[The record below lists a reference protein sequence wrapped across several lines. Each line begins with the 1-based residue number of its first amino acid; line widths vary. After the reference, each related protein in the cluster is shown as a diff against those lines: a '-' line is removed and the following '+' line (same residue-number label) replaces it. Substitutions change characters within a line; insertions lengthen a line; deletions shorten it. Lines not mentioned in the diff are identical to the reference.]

1 MNKYFLDLG
10 KQPLA
15 NNYLNTFNSNRID
28 NFRTVNFA
36 EVIWIPKVV
45 DYYSTSFNN
54 LTDVVKDIE
63 YEYTGVEG
71 TGDDKK
77 TAVIYRT
84 CSLGDPDPADFKAYA
99 DLTEADVREF
109 IKKTV
114 NVEDNKRMLNN
125 FLAEQDLPVR
135 VVKDLPWA

>member
-1 MNKYFLDLG
+1 MAITYTYKIIKIHTY
-10 KQPLA
+10 P
-15 NNYLNTFNSNRID
+15 TFN
-28 NFRTVNFA
+28 
-36 EVIWIPKVV
+36 E
-45 DYYSTSFNN
+45 

-84 CSLGDPDPADFKAYA
+84 CSLGDPDPANFKAYA

-109 IKKTV
+109 VKETV
-114 NVEDNKRMLNN
+114 NIDHNKFMIGQMI
-125 FLAEQDLPVR
+125 AEQNLPA
-135 VVKDLPWA
+135 KEDKALPW